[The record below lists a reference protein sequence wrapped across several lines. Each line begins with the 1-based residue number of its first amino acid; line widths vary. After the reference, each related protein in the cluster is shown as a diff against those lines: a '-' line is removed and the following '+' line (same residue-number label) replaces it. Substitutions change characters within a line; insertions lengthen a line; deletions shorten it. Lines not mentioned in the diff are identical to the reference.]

1 MENLSNSKETLL
13 SKRMGWGRGW
23 LWALTHLTIN
33 ALITAVKDNRILF
46 CGRASLPYIPRRKC
60 IFLKF
65 EGSDFYDFNGNSNK
79 I

>member
-1 MENLSNSKETLL
+1 M
-13 SKRMGWGRGW
+13 
-23 LWALTHLTIN
+23 WALTHLTII

-46 CGRASLPYIPRRKC
+46 CGRASLPYIPRGKC

-65 EGSDFYDFNGNSNK
+65 EGSDFYDFNGNSSK